1 MGFKS
6 FNIGIILRVT
16 LIIIVALI
24 GNWIYLKYDSLVHGF
39 FFLLLV
45 SILTWNLISYC
56 NKTNRKISRF
66 LESIRYSDFSS
77 TFTKDDSLGKSFR
90 ELNLSFNEVIS
101 AFKKT
106 RAEKEEQML
115 FLRIM
120 IQQINTGIISFDTN
134 GKIGI
139 INGAAKQLLQIPQF
153 KDINDLGK
161 LSNELL
167 QVIKK
172 LNPGNTFSFKV
183 NTDLHLNF
191 QSTVFIVDGEKWTL
205 ISFQNINTE
214 LQKKELEAW
223 QNLTSVLRHEI
234 MNSITPIASLAS
246 SLGTILSEDTTPL
259 EDEQYAINQESFTD
273 LKEGLFT
280 ISNRSKGLVD
290 FVNAY
295 RDFTNIPLPKL
306 KKINIEDLLRNTS
319 ALFKSELSKDGIV
332 LKTKLNDKPFE
343 INLDQELIQMIL
355 INLIKNAKEALANSS
370 KKEILLNAG
379 IDTNHHAYIQV
390 IDNGEGI
397 VPEALERIFVPFFT
411 TKKTGSGIGLAISRQ
426 IMNLHNGS
434 LEVSS
439 IPHEKTSFTLRFI

>member
-1 MGFKS
+1 M
-6 FNIGIILRVT
+6 
-16 LIIIVALI
+16 
-24 GNWIYLKYDSLVHGF
+24 
-39 FFLLLV
+39 
-45 SILTWNLISYC
+45 
-56 NKTNRKISRF
+56 
-66 LESIRYSDFSS
+66 ESIRYSDFSS

-161 LSNELL
+161 LSNDLL

-172 LNPGNTFSFKV
+172 LNPGDTFSFKV

-246 SLGTILSEDTTPL
+246 SLGTILREDSMPMA
-259 EDEQYAINQESFTD
+259 DEQFAINYESFTD
-273 LKEGLFT
+273 LKEGLHT

-295 RDFTNIPLPKL
+295 RDFTNIPPPDL
-306 KKINIEDLLRNTS
+306 KVVSVKTLFENIRI
-319 ALFKSELSKDGIV
+319 LFKEEFTQENLYIQYKVSPEEL
-332 LKTKLNDKPFE
+332 E
-343 INLDQELIQMIL
+343 ILADQDLIQMIL
-355 INLIKNAKEALANSS
+355 INLIKNAREAMSESNE
-370 KKEILLNAG
+370 KEIHLKAG
-379 IDTNHHAYIQV
+379 LDSNYRTYIQV
-390 IDNGEGI
+390 TDFGEGI
-397 VPEALERIFVPFFT
+397 VPEALSRIFVPFYT

-426 IMNLHNGS
+426 IMNLHKGS

-439 IPHEKTSFTLRFI
+439 KVGEKTTFTLLFS